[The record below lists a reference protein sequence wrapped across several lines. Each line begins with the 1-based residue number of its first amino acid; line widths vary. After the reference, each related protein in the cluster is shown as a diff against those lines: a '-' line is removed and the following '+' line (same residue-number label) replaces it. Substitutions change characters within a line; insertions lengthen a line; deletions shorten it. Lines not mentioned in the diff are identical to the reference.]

1 MSFPDLSRPDRQVGR
16 QVLFHQSIDSTNE
29 ECRRL
34 AQAGAE
40 SGTVVIARGQ
50 TEGRGRQG
58 RTFQSLTDKGL
69 YLSALLRPQVSSME
83 RLSRLTPW
91 AAVAVCRALEELT
104 GLIFSIKWVND
115 VLLEGKKLCGILTE
129 LSFRED
135 GALDYAVLG
144 VGIDLTQTREDFGPE
159 LSAIATSLGQHMA
172 VPPTPAEM
180 ADALLTQLDRLWRD
194 FPQAQEEYLA
204 EYRRRCAV
212 TGRAVR
218 FLHRGRMV
226 QGEALAVNDDF
237 SLQVR
242 LSDGS
247 ETALTAGEIGVCL

>member
-40 SGTVVIARGQ
+40 SGTVVIAGGQ
-50 TEGRGRQG
+50 TGGRGRQG
-58 RTFQSLTDKGL
+58 RAFQSLADKGL
-69 YLSALLRPQVSSME
+69 YLSVLLRPQVSMDL
-83 RLSRLTPW
+83 LSRLTPW
-91 AAVAVCRALEELT
+91 TAVAVCRALEGLT
-104 GLIFSIKWVND
+104 GLTFSIKWVND

-129 LSFRED
+129 LSFCED

-159 LSAIATSLGQHMA
+159 LAHIATSLGQHMA
-172 VPPTPAEM
+172 LPPTPAEM
-180 ADALLTQLDRLWRD
+180 ADALLTQLDRLWRA

-218 FLHRGRMV
+218 FLRQGQPV
-226 QGEALAVNDDF
+226 QGTALGVNEDF
-237 SLQVR
+237 SLQLR
-242 LSDGS
+242 LSDGG
-247 ETALTAGEIGVCL
+247 ETALTTGEIHVCL